1 MPEQSSV
8 EPDKKMAR
16 NIRRYSLLLLVTA
29 LALAAWGEISRV
41 MARDAL
47 RKEAARD
54 AVPTVVTITANRT
67 SLGEDLVLPGTV
79 RAFVEAPIYARTSG
93 YLKTWYTDI
102 GTPVKKGQLL
112 AEIETPEVDQQ
123 YAQAQADLETAR
135 ANESLSNSTN
145 KRWQGLLST
154 ESVSQQDADEK
165 AGDAAAKKAALA
177 SAAANVARLRDLESF
192 KRVVAPF
199 DGVVTVRNTDIGALI
214 NAGQSSGSEL
224 FRVADTHKLRIY
236 VQVPETYAAAAQ
248 PGLEADLRFA
258 EQANKKYVAQTVRTS
273 NALDPTLRTLQVEL
287 QLDNTSH
294 EVFPGAY
301 AEVHFKLAG
310 NAESLR
316 LPASTVLFRAA
327 GLQVATVDGTGHIK
341 LKSIVQ
347 GRDFGSTIEVLS
359 GIEADDRVVVNPPD
373 SITDGVPVR
382 VAAPA
387 AEQSKDAGRAS

>member
-1 MPEQSSV
+1 MY
-8 EPDKKMAR
+8 R
-16 NIRRYSLLLLVTA
+16 RIRLYSLVLLVIA
-29 LALAAWGEISRV
+29 LTLAAWGEISRV

-47 RKEAARD
+47 RKEAAGN
-54 AVPTVVTITANRT
+54 AVPTVVTVRASRT
-67 SLGEDLVLPGTV
+67 GLGEELVLPGTV
-79 RAFVEAPIYARTSG
+79 QAFVEAPIYARTNG
-93 YLKTWYTDI
+93 YLKTWDTDI

-123 YAQAQADLETAR
+123 LSQALADLETAR
-135 ANESLSNSTN
+135 ANEGLSDSTN
-145 KRWQGLLST
+145 KRWQGLLAT

-199 DGVVTVRNTDIGALI
+199 DGVVTARNTDIGALI

-236 VQVPETYAAAAQ
+236 VQVPESYAAATQ
-248 PGLEADLRFA
+248 PGLEAEIRFA
-258 EQANKKYVAQTVRTS
+258 GDPSKKYFAQTVRTS

-287 QLDNTSH
+287 QLDNANR

-310 NAESLR
+310 NAQSLR
-316 LPASTVLFRAA
+316 LPANTVIFRAA
-327 GLQVATVDGTGHIK
+327 GLQVATVDGTQHVK

-347 GRDFGSTIEVLS
+347 GRDFGNIIEVLS
-359 GIEADDRVVVNPPD
+359 GIEADDLVVVNPPD
-373 SITDGVPVR
+373 SITDGAPVHL
-382 VAAPA
+382 APPA
-387 AEQSKDAGRAS
+387 AEPAKDAGKPS

>member
-1 MPEQSSV
+1 MPEQSPV

-54 AVPTVVTITANRT
+54 AVPTVVTVTANRT

-79 RAFVEAPIYARTSG
+79 QAFVEAPIYARTSG

-192 KRVVAPF
+192 KRVVRRS
-199 DGVVTVRNTDIGALI
+199 T
-214 NAGQSSGSEL
+214 
-224 FRVADTHKLRIY
+224 
-236 VQVPETYAAAAQ
+236 
-248 PGLEADLRFA
+248 
-258 EQANKKYVAQTVRTS
+258 
-273 NALDPTLRTLQVEL
+273 
-287 QLDNTSH
+287 
-294 EVFPGAY
+294 
-301 AEVHFKLAG
+301 
-310 NAESLR
+310 
-316 LPASTVLFRAA
+316 AS
-327 GLQVATVDGTGHIK
+327 
-341 LKSIVQ
+341 
-347 GRDFGSTIEVLS
+347 
-359 GIEADDRVVVNPPD
+359 
-373 SITDGVPVR
+373 
-382 VAAPA
+382 
-387 AEQSKDAGRAS
+387 

>member
-1 MPEQSSV
+1 MPEQSPV

-54 AVPTVVTITANRT
+54 AVPTVVTVTANRT

-79 RAFVEAPIYARTSG
+79 QAFVEAPIYARTSG

-258 EQANKKYVAQTVRTS
+258 EQANKKYVAQTVRTA

-359 GIEADDRVVVNPPD
+359 GIEANDRVVVNPPD

>member
-1 MPEQSSV
+1 MPEQSPV

-54 AVPTVVTITANRT
+54 AVPTVVTVTANRT

-79 RAFVEAPIYARTSG
+79 QAFVEAPIYARTSG

-273 NALDPTLRTLQVEL
+273 NALDPT
-287 QLDNTSH
+287 
-294 EVFPGAY
+294 
-301 AEVHFKLAG
+301 
-310 NAESLR
+310 
-316 LPASTVLFRAA
+316 
-327 GLQVATVDGTGHIK
+327 
-341 LKSIVQ
+341 
-347 GRDFGSTIEVLS
+347 
-359 GIEADDRVVVNPPD
+359 
-373 SITDGVPVR
+373 
-382 VAAPA
+382 
-387 AEQSKDAGRAS
+387 

>member
-54 AVPTVVTITANRT
+54 AVPTVVTVTANRT
-67 SLGEDLVLPGTV
+67 SMGEDLVLPGTV
-79 RAFVEAPIYARTSG
+79 QAFVEAPIYARTSG

-236 VQVPETYAAAAQ
+236 VQVPEAYAAAAQ

-258 EQANKKYVAQTVRTS
+258 EQANKQYVAKTVRTA

-287 QLDNTSH
+287 QLDNANH

-327 GLQVATVDGTGHIK
+327 GLQVATVDDTDHIK

-359 GIEADDRVVVNPPD
+359 GIEANDRVVVNPPD
-373 SITDGVPVR
+373 SITDGVPVH

-387 AEQSKDAGRAS
+387 AEQSKAAGRAS